1 MKNICQK
8 LNFAKLTSKKGIS
21 LIVLIVTIIV
31 IIILAAAVILTI
43 NKNNTLSSAKE
54 AVFRQDIATMKEELE
69 IYKANMKYND
79 ENPETLNADKKSD
92 PTVQEII
99 TSMPNKYANILKIE
113 EGKLVYVGKNKNQY
127 LIAKDMGLIPEGT
140 LIDDDI
146 LEELKPFITEW
157 TVEDGDSITLP
168 ILGKCNFKVDYGDG
182 TGEYKVTRDSDEN
195 RIHTYEKAGT
205 YTVTITGK
213 CEQINFLFGNN
224 RVSRNKITRLVQWG
238 DLTCKFYSFCDCA
251 NLGGT
256 IPEPSKNSFI
266 NVTDAY
272 AIFSGCSSLTG
283 SIPENLFKGASKI
296 TSFGI
301 YWGAGAFS
309 RCENLTGNIPEKLF
323 EDCVNATDF
332 SFTFYGCSGLTGK
345 IPSNLFKNCTKATK
359 FSGSHW
365 NNTGGGTFE
374 NCTGITEIGDELFS
388 NNNLAKDFTAV
399 FKGCTGITKIPENL
413 FRNCSSATD
422 FAYAFYGCSSITG
435 KIPSKLFADS
445 PNVTTFTHLFDG
457 CNLLNSI
464 GEGLFENK
472 DKVTDFSFAFSN
484 CSSIKEIP
492 GNIFSGCDAVTTY
505 SNTFRSCTSL
515 AYIPSGLFDS
525 SINVTDFSGT
535 FQQCSKIES
544 VPKDLF
550 RYNTKVT
557 TFGQLGAWYGAFLG
571 CTNLRE
577 VPEDIF
583 KCNTEVTNFSLTF
596 RGCSNLTKMPDLSNN
611 TKVTDIRAMFE
622 GCNNLTGKAYPLWEN
637 SVTTQFGGCF
647 RYCSKLSNY
656 SEIPAGWK

>member
-1 MKNICQK
+1 MKK
-8 LNFAKLTSKKGIS
+8 KKGIS

-43 NKNNTLSSAKE
+43 NKNNTLSGAKE

-79 ENPETLNADKKSD
+79 KNPETLNADKKSS

-113 EGKLVYVGKNKNQY
+113 EGKLVYVGKNKSEY
-127 LIAKDMGLIPEGT
+127 IIAKEMGLIPEGT

-168 ILGKCNFKVDYGDG
+168 IWGKCNLKVDYGDG

-213 CEQINFLFGNN
+213 CEQINFLGGNN
-224 RVSRNKITRLVQWG
+224 TVSRNKITKLVQWG
-238 DLTCKFYSFCDCA
+238 DLTCKFYSFYNCA

-296 TSFGI
+296 TSFGV
-301 YWGAGAFS
+301 YWGAGTFAY
-309 RCENLTGNIPEKLF
+309 CKNLTGSIPEKLF

-332 SFTFYGCSGLTGK
+332 SSTFYGCSGLTGK

-359 FSGSHW
+359 FSGSHL
-365 NNTGGGTFE
+365 NNTGGGVFE
-374 NCTGITEIGDELFS
+374 KCTGITEIGDGLFS
-388 NNNLAKDFTAV
+388 NNSLATDFTAV
-399 FKGCTGITKIPENL
+399 FKGCTGITNIPENL

-422 FAYAFYGCSSITG
+422 FAYAFSGCSSIIG
-435 KIPSKLFADS
+435 NIPSKLFVDS

-472 DKVTDFSFAFSN
+472 DKVTDFSFVFLN

-505 SNTFRSCTSL
+505 SNTFSNCTNL
-515 AYIPSGLFDS
+515 NYIPSGLFDS
-525 SINVTDFSGT
+525 SINVTDFSGV

-544 VPKDLF
+544 VPKNLF

-557 TFGQLGAWYGAFLG
+557 TFGNSGAWHGAFLG
-571 CTNLRE
+571 CKNLKE
-577 VPEDIF
+577 VPEDTF
-583 KCNTEVTNFSLTF
+583 KYNTEVTDFSLAF
-596 RGCSNLTKMPDLSNN
+596 WACSNLTKVPDLSNN
-611 TKVTDIRAMFE
+611 TKVVKISMMFSD
-622 GCNNLTGKAYPLWEN
+622 CVKLTGEVYPIWNNGLITSHSKTFN
-637 SVTTQFGGCF
+637 G
-647 RYCSKLSNY
+647 CSKLSNY

>member
-1 MKNICQK
+1 MKK
-8 LNFAKLTSKKGIS
+8 KKGIS

-31 IIILAAAVILTI
+31 VIILAVTVILTI

-79 ENPETLNADKKSD
+79 KNPETLNADKKSD
-92 PTVQEII
+92 PSVQEII

-113 EGKLVYVGKNKNQY
+113 DGKLVYIGKNKDEY

-146 LEELKPFITEW
+146 FEELKPFITEW

-168 ILGKCNFKVDYGDG
+168 IWGKCNFKVDYGDG
-182 TGEYKVTRDSDEN
+182 TGEYKVTSASDKN

-205 YTVTITGK
+205 YTVKMTGK
-213 CEQINFLFGNN
+213 CELINFLTGNT
-224 RVSRNKITRLVQWG
+224 VSRNKITRLVQWG
-238 DLTCKFYSFCDCA
+238 DLGCKRYSFYDCT

-266 NVTDAY
+266 NVTEAY
-272 AIFSGCSSLTG
+272 DIFSGCSSLTG

-296 TSFGI
+296 RNFGI
-301 YWGAGAFS
+301 YWGAGTFAY
-309 RCENLTGNIPEKLF
+309 CKNLTGSIPEKLF

-332 SFTFYGCSGLTGK
+332 CFTFYGCSGLTGK

-365 NNTGGGTFE
+365 NNTGGGVFE
-374 NCTGITEIGDELFS
+374 KCTGITEIGDELFS
-388 NNNLAKDFTAV
+388 NNSLATDFTAV
-399 FKGCTGITKIPENL
+399 FKECTGITKIPENL

-422 FAYAFYGCSSITG
+422 FAYAFSDCSGLTE
-435 KIPSKLFADS
+435 KIPSKLFVDS

-457 CNLLNSI
+457 CNSLDSI

-484 CSSIKEIP
+484 CSLIREVP
-492 GNIFSGCDAVTTY
+492 GNIFKNCESVTTF
-505 SNTFRSCTSL
+505 SNTFRNCTSL

-525 SINVTDFSGT
+525 SINVTDFSGV

-557 TFGQLGAWYGAFLG
+557 TFGHSGAWYGAFLG
-571 CTNLRE
+571 CTNLKE
-577 VPEDIF
+577 IPEDIF
-583 KCNTEVTNFSLTF
+583 KYNTEVTDFSLAF
-596 RGCSNLTKMPDLSNN
+596 RGCSNLIKMPDLSNN
-611 TKVTDIRAMFE
+611 TKVTEIWQMFA
-622 GCNNLTGKAYPLWEN
+622 GCNNLIGEAYPLWNN
-637 SVTTQFGGCF
+637 SQIISHAFCFSGCN
-647 RYCSKLSNY
+647 KLSNY

>member
-21 LIVLIVTIIV
+21 LIVLIITIIV
-31 IIILAAAVILTI
+31 IIILAVTIILTI

-79 ENPETLNADKKSD
+79 KNPETLNADKKSD
-92 PTVQEII
+92 PSVQEII

-113 EGKLVYVGKNKNQY
+113 DGKLVYIGKNKDEY

-146 LEELKPFITEW
+146 FEELKPFITEW

-168 ILGKCNFKVDYGDG
+168 IWGKCNFKVDYGDG
-182 TGEYKVTRDSDEN
+182 TGEYKVTSASDKN

-205 YTVTITGK
+205 YTVKMTGK
-213 CEQINFLFGNN
+213 CELINFLTGNT
-224 RVSRNKITRLVQWG
+224 VSRNKITRLVQWG
-238 DLTCKFYSFCDCA
+238 DLGCKRYSFYDCA

-266 NVTDAY
+266 NVTEAY
-272 AIFSGCSSLTG
+272 DIFSGCSSLTG

-296 TSFGI
+296 TSFGLS
-301 YWGAGAFS
+301 WGAGTFAY
-309 RCENLTGNIPEKLF
+309 CKNLTGSIPEKLF

-332 SFTFYGCSGLTGK
+332 CFTFYGCSGLTGK

-359 FSGSHW
+359 FSGSHL
-365 NNTGGGTFE
+365 NNTGGGVFE
-374 NCTGITEIGDELFS
+374 KCTGITEIGDELFS
-388 NNNLAKDFTAV
+388 NNSLANDFTAV

-422 FAYAFYGCSSITG
+422 FAYAFSDCSGLTE
-435 KIPSKLFADS
+435 KIPSKLFVDS

-457 CNLLNSI
+457 CNSLDSI

-484 CSSIKEIP
+484 CSLIREVP
-492 GNIFSGCDAVTTY
+492 GNIFKNCESVTTF
-505 SNTFRSCTSL
+505 SNTFRNCTSL

-535 FQQCSKIES
+535 FQYCSKIES
-544 VPKDLF
+544 IPKDLF

-557 TFGQLGAWYGAFLG
+557 TFGHSGAWYGAFLE
-571 CTNLRE
+571 CTNLKE
-577 VPEDIF
+577 IPEDIF
-583 KCNTEVTNFSLTF
+583 KYNTEVTNFSLTF
-596 RGCSNLTKMPDLSNN
+596 RNCSNLIKMPDLSNN
-611 TKVTDIRAMFE
+611 TKVVDIRAMFE
-622 GCNNLTGKAYPLWEN
+622 GCNNLTGKAYPLWDN
-637 SVTTQFGGCF
+637 SVITQFGKCF

-656 SEIPAGWK
+656 SDIPDDWK

>member
-1 MKNICQK
+1 MCLIFDKNYKFSINK
-8 LNFAKLTSKKGIS
+8 AVVLKEGTDVS
-21 LIVLIVTIIV
+21 LITAGD
-31 IIILAAAVILTI
+31 ILAEVMKASEILTNHGI
-43 NKNNTLSSAKE
+43 
-54 AVFRQDIATMKEELE
+54 
-69 IYKANMKYND
+69 
-79 ENPETLNADKKSD
+79 NADKKSS

-113 EGKLVYVGKNKNQY
+113 EGKLVYVGKNKNEY

-168 ILGKCNFKVDYGDG
+168 IWGKCNLKVDYGGG

-213 CEQINFLFGNN
+213 CEQINFLGGNN
-224 RVSRNKITRLVQWG
+224 TVSRNKITKLVQWG
-238 DLTCKFYSFCDCA
+238 DLTCKFYSFYNCA

-296 TSFGI
+296 TSFGV

-309 RCENLTGNIPEKLF
+309 SCKNLTGSIPEKLF

-332 SFTFYGCSGLTGK
+332 SSTFYSCSGLTGK

-359 FSGSHW
+359 FSGSHL
-365 NNTGGGTFE
+365 NNTGGGVFE
-374 NCTGITEIGDELFS
+374 KCTGITEIGDGLFS
-388 NNNLAKDFTAV
+388 NNSLATDFTAV
-399 FKGCTGITKIPENL
+399 FKGCTGITNIPENL

-422 FAYAFYGCSSITG
+422 FAYAFSGCSSIIG
-435 KIPSKLFADS
+435 NIPSKLFVDS

-472 DKVTDFSFAFSN
+472 DKVTDFSFVFLN

-505 SNTFRSCTSL
+505 SNTFSNCTNL
-515 AYIPSGLFDS
+515 NYIPSGLFDS
-525 SINVTDFSGT
+525 SINVTDFSGV

-544 VPKDLF
+544 VPKNLF

-557 TFGQLGAWYGAFLG
+557 TFGNSGAWHGAFLG
-571 CTNLRE
+571 CKNLKE
-577 VPEDIF
+577 VPEDTF
-583 KCNTEVTNFSLTF
+583 KYNTEVTDFSLAF
-596 RGCSNLTKMPDLSNN
+596 WACSNLTKVPDLSNN
-611 TKVTDIRAMFE
+611 TKVVKISMMFSD
-622 GCNNLTGKAYPLWEN
+622 CVKLTGEVYPIWNNGLITSHSKTFN
-637 SVTTQFGGCF
+637 G
-647 RYCSKLSNY
+647 CSKLSNY

>member
-1 MKNICQK
+1 MKK
-8 LNFAKLTSKKGIS
+8 KKGIS

-31 IIILAAAVILTI
+31 IIILAVTIILTI

-54 AVFRQDIATMKEELE
+54 AVLRQDIATMKEELE

-79 ENPETLNADKKSD
+79 KNPETLNADKKSD
-92 PTVQEII
+92 PSVQEII

-113 EGKLVYVGKNKNQY
+113 DGKLVYIGKNKDEY

-146 LEELKPFITEW
+146 FEELKPFITEW

-168 ILGKCNFKVDYGDG
+168 IWGKCNFKVDYGDG
-182 TGEYKVTRDSDEN
+182 TGEYKVTSASDEN
-195 RIHTYEKAGT
+195 KNHTYEKAGT
-205 YTVTITGK
+205 YTVKITGK
-213 CEQINFLFGNN
+213 CEQINADLSDSFRSKLT
-224 RVSRNKITRLVQWG
+224 KLVQWG
-238 DLTCKFYSFCDCA
+238 SLGEGLSSNVYSFSGCQ
-251 NLGGT
+251 NLAGT
-256 IPEPSKNSFI
+256 IPEPSLNTFKSVVNCSSLF
-266 NVTDAY
+266 DR
-272 AIFSGCSSLTG
+272 CSSLTG
-283 SIPENLFKGASKI
+283 NIPENLFKGASKI
-296 TSFGI
+296 REFGI
-301 YWGAGAFS
+301 NWGRGAF
-309 RCENLTGNIPEKLF
+309 RDCKNLTGSIPEKLF

-332 SFTFYGCSGLTGK
+332 CFTFYGCSGLTGK

-365 NNTGGGTFE
+365 NNTGGGVFE
-374 NCTGITEIGDELFS
+374 KCTGITEIGDELFS
-388 NNNLAKDFTAV
+388 NNSLATDFTAI

-422 FAYAFYGCSSITG
+422 FAYAFSDCSGLTE
-435 KIPSKLFADS
+435 KIPSKLFVDS

-457 CNLLNSI
+457 CNSLDSI

-472 DKVTDFSFAFSN
+472 DKVTDFSFAFLN

-492 GNIFSGCDAVTTY
+492 GNIFSGCDAVTTF
-505 SNTFRSCTSL
+505 SNTFRNCTSL

-535 FQQCSKIES
+535 FQYCSKIES

-557 TFGQLGAWYGAFLG
+557 TFGSAGPWYGIFVNCKKLKD
-571 CTNLRE
+571 

-583 KCNTEVTNFSLTF
+583 KYNTEVTDFTLTF
-596 RGCSNLTKMPDLSNN
+596 FGCNNLAKIPDLSNN
-611 TKVTDIRAMFE
+611 TKVTSVTQMFYGCSNLQGPCSPLWNNSKITSHDLCFT
-622 GCNNLTGKAYPLWEN
+622 GCN
-637 SVTTQFGGCF
+637 
-647 RYCSKLSNY
+647 KLSNY

>member
-1 MKNICQK
+1 MKK
-8 LNFAKLTSKKGIS
+8 KKGIS
-21 LIVLIVTIIV
+21 LIVLIITIIV
-31 IIILAAAVILTI
+31 IIILAVTIILTI

-54 AVFRQDIATMKEELE
+54 AVLRQDIATMKEELE

-79 ENPETLNADKKSD
+79 KNPETLNADKKSD
-92 PTVQEII
+92 PSVQEII

-113 EGKLVYVGKNKNQY
+113 DGKLVYIGKNKDEY

-146 LEELKPFITEW
+146 FEELKPFITEW

-168 ILGKCNFKVDYGDG
+168 IWGKCNFKVDYGDG
-182 TGEYKVTRDSDEN
+182 TGEYKVTSASDKN

-205 YTVTITGK
+205 YTVKMTGK
-213 CEQINFLFGNN
+213 CELINFLTGNT
-224 RVSRNKITRLVQWG
+224 VSRNKITRLVQWG
-238 DLTCKFYSFCDCA
+238 DLGCKRYSFYDCA

-266 NVTDAY
+266 NVTEAY
-272 AIFSGCSSLTG
+272 DIFSGCSSLTG

-296 TSFGI
+296 TSFGLS
-301 YWGAGAFS
+301 WGAGTFAY
-309 RCENLTGNIPEKLF
+309 CKNLTGSIPEKLF

-332 SFTFYGCSGLTGK
+332 CFTFYGCSGLTGK

-365 NNTGGGTFE
+365 NNTGGGVFE
-374 NCTGITEIGDELFS
+374 KCTGITEIGDELFS
-388 NNNLAKDFTAV
+388 NNSLATDFTAV

-422 FAYAFYGCSSITG
+422 FAYAFSDCSGLTE
-435 KIPSKLFADS
+435 KIPSKLFVDS

-457 CNLLNSI
+457 CNSLDSI

-484 CSSIKEIP
+484 CSLIREVP
-492 GNIFSGCDAVTTY
+492 GNIFKNCESVTTF
-505 SNTFRSCTSL
+505 SNTFRNCTSL

-535 FQQCSKIES
+535 FQYCSKIES

-557 TFGQLGAWYGAFLG
+557 TFGSAGPWYGIFVNCKKLKD
-571 CTNLRE
+571 

-583 KCNTEVTNFSLTF
+583 KYNTEVTDFTLTF
-596 RGCSNLTKMPDLSNN
+596 FGCNNLAKIPDLSNN
-611 TKVTDIRAMFE
+611 TKVTSVTQMFY
-622 GCNNLTGKAYPLWEN
+622 GCSNLQGPCSPLWNN
-637 SVTTQFGGCF
+637 SKITSHDLCF
-647 RYCSKLSNY
+647 TWCNKLSNY